1 MKQAFTDVVG
11 NLALRQRLLDDIM
24 QKRLSHAYI
33 LEGKAGTGKH
43 TLALRIAASLACLSA
58 SNDSLPLPCMQCAA
72 CRKILSG
79 NSPDLF
85 YINKE
90 DKATLG
96 VDVIRALKSNLY
108 IAPNELDVKIYII
121 EEAHLMTE
129 EAQNAFL
136 LTLEEPPSYVL
147 FLLLCETTATLL
159 ETVKSRA
166 PTLRTEPLDISQIQG
181 YLFQKSSDAA
191 NLQKNAP
198 QELDELLVASDGSI
212 GKALELMR
220 EETRKPLLAKRKAA
234 REFVRLAT
242 ERRNSVAV
250 LRYLNTLG
258 KKRDELISS
267 MQMIQLCLRDLLLLK
282 QTEEAPLCFFA
293 NREEAL
299 SLAYS
304 FTSPEL
310 LKLCDLISEVC
321 TRLQKSANV
330 RLTLTAFAADAG
342 LLQ

>member
-1 MKQAFTDVVG
+1 
-11 NLALRQRLLDDIM
+11 
-24 QKRLSHAYI
+24 
-33 LEGKAGTGKH
+33 
-43 TLALRIAASLACLSA
+43 
-58 SNDSLPLPCMQCAA
+58 
-72 CRKILSG
+72 
-79 NSPDLF
+79 
-85 YINKE
+85 
-90 DKATLG
+90 
-96 VDVIRALKSNLY
+96 
-108 IAPNELDVKIYII
+108 
-121 EEAHLMTE
+121 MTE

-136 LTLEEPPSYVL
+136 LTLEEPPPYVL

-181 YLFQKSSDAA
+181 YLLQKSSDAA
-191 NLQKNAP
+191 NLQRNAP
-198 QELDELLVASDGSI
+198 QELDELLVAADGSI

-234 REFVRLAT
+234 REFVRLVT

-310 LKLCDLISEVC
+310 LKLCDLISEAC
-321 TRLQKSANV
+321 TKLQKSANV